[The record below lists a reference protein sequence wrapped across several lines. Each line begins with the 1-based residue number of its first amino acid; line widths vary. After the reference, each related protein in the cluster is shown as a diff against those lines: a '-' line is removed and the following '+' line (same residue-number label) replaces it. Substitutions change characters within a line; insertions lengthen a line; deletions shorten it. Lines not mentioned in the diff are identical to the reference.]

1 MSIEAFSAE
10 FADAIEVDPQLV
22 NGDTVFKDLEIW
34 DSLAVLVVIAMSD
47 AKFGATINGDDI
59 KNASTVTDL
68 YSVVQSRQKK

>member
-34 DSLAVLVVIAMSD
+34 DSLAVLVVIAMTD
-47 AKFGATINGDDI
+47 ARFNVTINGDDI
-59 KNASTVTDL
+59 KKASTVNDL
-68 YSVVQSRQKK
+68 YAVVQSRQK

>member
-34 DSLAVLVVIAMSD
+34 DSLAVLVVIAMTD
-47 AKFGATINGDDI
+47 ARFNVTINGDDI
-59 KNASTVTDL
+59 KKASTVSDL
-68 YSVVQSRQKK
+68 YAVVQSRQK